1 MKLNQS
7 SQRGFT
13 LVELLVVI
21 VIIASLAGLTA
32 PMVINKLKE
41 GYRTEAVSNARQIGI
56 ALTTFEQEYNSF
68 PDDSTAETIS
78 KSNGDGTKVNG
89 KSANDRF
96 RQLFA
101 TGTTDSEAMFYAKT
115 AYTNKPDTV
124 ISGDKALGPGECAF
138 GIIMSGENG
147 LTTSGSSAR
156 PIIATPF
163 TTALNGELFDF
174 DAYGGKAVVL
184 KFDASVSSLTVNK
197 LSKKAMLGGGMS
209 LLQTGKD
216 SVWGDLTDIKM
227 VTPKGKGGSGS
238 VSNTPTNT
246 PATTKPMTDVVPE
259 LK

>member
-7 SQRGFT
+7 SPRGFT

-32 PMVINKLKE
+32 PMVIKQQKK
-41 GYRTEAVSNARQIGI
+41 GYQTEAVSNARQIGL
-56 ALTTFEQEYNSF
+56 ALSQFEQEYSSY
-68 PDDSTAETIS
+68 PDDTTAEAVS
-78 KSNGDGTKVNG
+78 KANGDGSKITG

-101 TGTTDSEAMFYAKT
+101 AGITDSETIFFAKT
-115 AYTNKPDTV
+115 AYTAKPDTA
-124 ISGDKALGPGECAF
+124 INGEKAVAPGECAF
-138 GIIMSGENG
+138 GIIMSGESG
-147 LTTSGSSAR
+147 LTASGNSAR

-163 TTALNGELFDF
+163 SAALNGDF
-174 DAYGGKAVVL
+174 DLDMYEGKAVVL
-184 KFDASVSSLTVNK
+184 KFDTSVTSLLISKV
-197 LSKKAMLGGGMS
+197 SKKAQLGGGMT
-209 LLQTGKD
+209 LTQTGKD

-227 VTPKGKGGSGS
+227 VMPKGKGGSGS

-246 PATTKPMTDVVPE
+246 PAATKPMTDVVPE